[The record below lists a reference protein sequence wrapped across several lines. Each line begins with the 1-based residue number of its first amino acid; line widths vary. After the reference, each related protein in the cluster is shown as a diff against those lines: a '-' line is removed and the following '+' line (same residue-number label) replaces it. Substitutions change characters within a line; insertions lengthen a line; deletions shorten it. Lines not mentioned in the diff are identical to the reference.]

1 MASKKTKGRQK
12 VEMKRIENQ
21 DDRLITFSK
30 RRSGIYKKASELAT
44 LTGAEIAIAVFSP
57 AGKPFS
63 FGHPS
68 VESVI
73 NRFLEDS
80 LNMDSTYHLVE
91 AHRRMRIEEQLDE
104 KKEKGLKLK
113 STIKEMD
120 SKGWWDTAIE
130 ELNIQQ
136 LIELEKKFNELQ
148 VTLCSKIAENTSTVA
163 SSSQAPETGHSFACT
178 IANDQNA
185 PGFPDKNH

>member
-91 AHRRMRIEEQLDE
+91 AHLDE

-148 VTLCSKIAENTSTVA
+148 MTLCSKIAENTSTVA